1 MRPGRTVF
9 AWMLVVT
16 VTLGLIVYSGPGCS
30 EATEPAPG
38 VWTGGAAVGFLG
50 NTADG
55 TAFTANL
62 NVERFITR
70 NFSIGPLLQ
79 FGVTHELT
87 QIGLSGQA
95 KFWIHLSRGFYVT
108 LQGGAGFVHT
118 DFPVGDTSFLI
129 PLGVGFDY
137 ALRRDLSVTSTFL
150 LNLSSVQS
158 TGGGSTNA
166 HVSPGLTFGLR
177 F

>member
-1 MRPGRTVF
+1 MTRGRIISR
-9 AWMLVVT
+9 WMLVAGLT
-16 VTLGLIVYSGPGCS
+16 VALTTYCGGGD
-30 EATEPAPG
+30 AKAAEPATG
-38 VWTGGAAVGFLG
+38 AWTGGAAVGFLG

-55 TAFTANL
+55 TAFAANL
-62 NVERFITR
+62 NVERFINR

-95 KFWIHLSRGFYVT
+95 KFWIHLSRAFYLTV
-108 LQGGAGFVHT
+108 QAGAGFVHT
-118 DFPVGDTSFLI
+118 DFPAGDTSFLI

-137 ALRRDLSVTSTFL
+137 ALRRDVSVTSTFL
-150 LNLSSVQS
+150 LNLSSVQGTS
-158 TGGGSTNA
+158 GGSTNA

>member
-1 MRPGRTVF
+1 
-9 AWMLVVT
+9 MLGV
-16 VTLGLIVYSGPGCS
+16 
-30 EATEPAPG
+30 
-38 VWTGGAAVGFLG
+38 VWTVWRSVDCCVAGSMSIEPCPGASTVVAPVVFIG

-62 NVERFITR
+62 NVESFITR

-166 HVSPGLTFGLR
+166 HVSPGPVPVGGGR
-177 F
+177 DRRPPPPRR